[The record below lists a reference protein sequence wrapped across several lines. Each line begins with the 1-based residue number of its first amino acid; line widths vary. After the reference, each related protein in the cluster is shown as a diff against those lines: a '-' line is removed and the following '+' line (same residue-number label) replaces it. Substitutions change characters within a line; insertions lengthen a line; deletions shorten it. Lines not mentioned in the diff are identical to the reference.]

1 MPQYMLY
8 YFLCFL
14 WSFLETSSYSW
25 LSALAA
31 FVSQVCEVLGWGQN
45 TWTHCQMSPWA
56 PSPSA
61 LSSWLTNL
69 EAFPLGSLI
78 RKWNA
83 ITRQAASFV
92 SLCIRGDLCY
102 YPMYWFSGRFIHT
115 VPDTQLF
122 IPSPYGRVTPSLC
135 ASSPTKY
142 RFGKRAKNFLT
153 APFEG

>member
-56 PSPSA
+56 PRPSA

-83 ITRQAASFV
+83 ITPQVASFAASASEVTCATIQCTDFQAA
-92 SLCIRGDLCY
+92 
-102 YPMYWFSGRFIHT
+102 
-115 VPDTQLF
+115 LF
-122 IPSPYGRVTPSLC
+122 ILCLTPSYSYQVHMAVWHHPCVLHPLLNT
-135 ASSPTKY
+135 AL
-142 RFGKRAKNFLT
+142 AKELRIFWRLH
-153 APFEG
+153 